1 MSRKPIR
8 WRIAEVF
15 EGPNGATA
23 ILAIGAAALAV
34 FIVPLVL
41 RPFEGRP
48 ADPEINQTEIR
59 CEASYSEIQK
69 GIPDGTTQN
78 DPLRV
83 CVEKARGK
91 VLMASVVTFFII
103 LFTVIAL
110 MARAGK
116 IQPKEVAR

>member
-23 ILAIGAAALAV
+23 VLAIGVAALAL

-69 GIPDGTTQN
+69 GIPEGTTQN

-91 VLMASVVTFFII
+91 VLMASVVTFFVV

-116 IQPKEVAR
+116 LQPKEVTR